1 MLDDLDFKI
10 LEALIDDG
18 RIKFKHLAKAL
29 HTDERKISRRIN
41 KLVKMGI
48 IKKFT
53 IEIDWKK
60 LGLNMVA
67 YVCTRTTVDEV
78 VRKKLFDFFNEEPR
92 IVHVNST
99 VGAYEY
105 VLKAMCIDLQDFR
118 ERVATPLEPLTAGLS
133 TSVVSGSIKSL
144 NYKPLLRIAYQ
155 LRSLNKYS
163 EP

>member
-78 VRKKLFDFFNEEPR
+78 VRKKPFGFFNEEQR
-92 IVHVNST
+92 IVHV
-99 VGAYEY
+99 
-105 VLKAMCIDLQDFR
+105 
-118 ERVATPLEPLTAGLS
+118 
-133 TSVVSGSIKSL
+133 
-144 NYKPLLRIAYQ
+144 KP
-155 LRSLNKYS
+155 
-163 EP
+163 

>member
-1 MLDDLDFKI
+1 
-10 LEALIDDG
+10 
-18 RIKFKHLAKAL
+18 
-29 HTDERKISRRIN
+29 
-41 KLVKMGI
+41 
-48 IKKFT
+48 
-53 IEIDWKK
+53 
-60 LGLNMVA
+60 
-67 YVCTRTTVDEV
+67 
-78 VRKKLFDFFNEEPR
+78 PR